1 MRLCRLPFWHARGP
15 TERAAAVCFVRR
27 RAPAAVRSRLACYG
41 ATGLPIVV
49 NLVVLDTDLA
59 SRLRLLLEPSWSAWG
74 RFDAC
79 VEMWRRLLDM
89 LVSYSTLASQIC
101 DLAFGRVV
109 WSALP

>member
-1 MRLCRLPFWHARGP
+1 MQAALWHARGP

-59 SRLRLLLEPSWSAWG
+59 SRLRLLLESSWSAWE
-74 RFDAC
+74 RFYAC
-79 VEMWRRLLDM
+79 VEALATFGYM
-89 LVSYSTLASQIC
+89 LVCLTA
-101 DLAFGRVV
+101 R
-109 WSALP
+109 

>member
-1 MRLCRLPFWHARGP
+1 M
-15 TERAAAVCFVRR
+15 CFVRR

-79 VEMWRRLLDM
+79 IELLGQFRM
-89 LVSYSTLASQIC
+89 LASVLQAASPHRLRFVNLRFVSCIRE
-101 DLAFGRVV
+101 LVLV
-109 WSALP
+109 N

>member
-1 MRLCRLPFWHARGP
+1 MRLCRLPFGTPVGP

-27 RAPAAVRSRLACYG
+27 SATAAVRSRLASYG

-74 RFDAC
+74 RVEASIELLRRFAC
-79 VEMWRRLLDM
+79 L
-89 LVSYSTLASQIC
+89 LVSYL
-101 DLAFGRVV
+101 
-109 WSALP
+109 